1 MLEIK
6 VAMLTKLFTLIS
18 LYCLWLSLTGL
29 PNNNSSMLFAIII
42 PSIAYLLSVKLIDR
56 TKEVFVKHDLRLK
69 NTGRFILYFFWLIKE
84 ILKSSFEVIKII
96 WRRKLNIDPI
106 FEWIDSQTTEFGII
120 LHANSI
126 TLTPGTVTLDI
137 KNGMILVHALNKA
150 SIDGSRKMILP
161 SFL

>member
-1 MLEIK
+1 
-6 VAMLTKLFTLIS
+6 MLTKLFTLIS

>member
-6 VAMLTKLFTLIS
+6 VAMLTKFFTLIT

-29 PNNNSSMLFAIII
+29 PISNSSVLFAVII
-42 PSIAYLLSVKLIDR
+42 PGIAYLLSVKLIDR
-56 TKEVFVKHDLRLK
+56 TKEVFVKRTLRLK
-69 NTGRFILYFFWLIKE
+69 NAGRFILYFLWLIKE

-96 WRRKLNIDPI
+96 WCRKLNIDPI

-137 KNGMILVHALNKA
+137 KNDMILVHALNKA
-150 SIDGSRKMILP
+150 SIDELRKVILP

>member
-1 MLEIK
+1 
-6 VAMLTKLFTLIS
+6 
-18 LYCLWLSLTGL
+18 
-29 PNNNSSMLFAIII
+29 MLFAIII